1 MMQYGR
7 WRTWAWLLTVALL
20 TGCGKKDDKEVPE
33 TAPVSGT
40 VTYNGNAVEGATV
53 TLQPAAGSTDL
64 KPATGT
70 TDASGNFTVQTFV
83 SGADFAA
90 GAMPGDYAVTVTKQ
104 SGTTMTPE
112 QMLEA
117 GQPGA
122 TPDEPASEL
131 PEKYSDP
138 STSGLTATVGP
149 GGVSDLKLELTD

>member
-7 WRTWAWLLTVALL
+7 WRPWAWLLTVALL
-20 TGCGKKDDKEVPE
+20 TGCGKKDDKEIPE

-40 VTYNGNAVEGATV
+40 VTYNGSAVDGATV
-53 TLQPAAGSTDL
+53 TLQPAAGSSGL

-70 TDASGNFTVQTFV
+70 TDASGKFTVQTFV

-104 SGTTMTPE
+104 SGTAMTPD

-117 GQPGA
+117 TESGA
-122 TPDEPASEL
+122 SPEKPANEL
-131 PEKYSDP
+131 PEQYADP
-138 STSGLTATVGP
+138 STSGLTATVGAAGLP
-149 GGVSDLKLELTD
+149 DLKLELTD